1 MDAFPREVLERVFFF
16 SVDVGDPCKP
26 GFKSGRS
33 VIGKH
38 NAPILLTRVCQSW
51 RQITISTP
59 QLWTRLDLRT
69 AVSANYEQP
78 SVFRAPGDADRT
90 FDSFFYITERPDIY
104 TRSEGAVLRKTS
116 VRMANSLSSIVELFV
131 RRAGALPMEL
141 HASNIC
147 DLWYSKVIRKFS
159 RFLRRNLDR
168 FWLISL
174 EDCPELARE
183 LFPRRCTTSA
193 ALLAELNIIKHKAWN
208 SSGAVLNASSL
219 RRVVI
224 PAVTS
229 SQQLLSCCWLNL
241 TYACILWTEEQ
252 PTMLSL
258 CSNLVTCKLA
268 IGSGVSACTLTP
280 FVLHRLLSLEVE
292 ATDRFDMPSILSAL
306 RAPNLQ
312 HLSLVCVGNDWPRSL
327 RWAPI
332 LSADDS
338 FSAIQQLRL
347 DLDLLNDIA
356 VIICAMTEL
365 AHLELGQHCRHSS
378 IVLRALCP
386 KESTHRST
394 ARSTLACPNL
404 TKLAMHGC
412 QVARHDLADFVEG
425 RTKHLREAGGTFS
438 LVLDACPGV
447 TPVHVA
453 AIKKLMPPVSVT
465 YINID
470 ITA

>member
-78 SVFRAPGDADRT
+78 SVFRTPGDADRT
-90 FDSFFYITERPDIY
+90 FDSFFDITEQPDIY
-104 TRSEGAVLRKTS
+104 YSSEGAVLRQTS
-116 VRMANSLSSIVELFV
+116 VRMANSLCSIVELFV

-141 HASNIC
+141 HASSIC
-147 DLWYSKVIRKFS
+147 HLWYSKVIRKFS
-159 RFLRRNLDR
+159 RFLRRNLNR

-174 EDCPELARE
+174 EDCPELATE

-193 ALLAELNIIKHKAWN
+193 ALLAEITITKRKSWHTP
-208 SSGAVLNASSL
+208 GAVLNAPLL

-229 SQQLLSCCWLNL
+229 SQQLLSRCWLNL

-258 CSNLVTCKLA
+258 CSNLITCKLA

-280 FVLHRLLSLEVE
+280 FVLHHLLSLEVE
-292 ATDRFDMPSILSAL
+292 ATARFDMPSILSAL

-312 HLSLVCVGNDWPRSL
+312 HLSLVCVGWPRSL
-327 RWAPI
+327 LWAPI
-332 LSADDS
+332 LSADDN
-338 FSAIQQLRL
+338 FSAIRKLRL
-347 DLDLLNDIA
+347 DLQIPDDIPD
-356 VIICAMTEL
+356 IICAMREL
-365 AHLELGQHCRHSS
+365 AHLELGRHCRYSWR
-378 IVLRALCP
+378 VLRALCP
-386 KESTHRST
+386 QESTQRST
-394 ARSTLACPNL
+394 AGLTLACPNL

-412 QVARHDLADFVEG
+412 HVVRHDLADFVEG

-447 TPVHVA
+447 RPAHVA
-453 AIKKLMPPVSVT
+453 AIRKLVPPVSVT
-465 YINID
+465 YIEI
-470 ITA
+470 AE

>member
-1 MDAFPREVLERVFFF
+1 MDAFPREVLERIFFF

-69 AVSANYEQP
+69 TVSADYKQP
-78 SVFRAPGDADRT
+78 SVLRTPGDADRT
-90 FDSFFYITERPDIY
+90 FDSFFDITEQPDRY
-104 TRSEGAVLRKTS
+104 RSSEGEVLPQTS

-141 HASNIC
+141 HASSIC
-147 DLWYSKVIRKFS
+147 HLWYSKVIRRFS

-193 ALLAELNIIKHKAWN
+193 ALLADLNITKSASWRT
-208 SSGAVLNASSL
+208 SWAVFNASLL
-219 RRVVI
+219 RRVV
-224 PAVTS
+224 ASTALS
-229 SQQLLSCCWLNL
+229 TQLMLSRCWPNL
-241 TYACILWTEEQ
+241 TYACILWTEDHAQ
-252 PTMLSL
+252 PTMLFL

-292 ATDRFDMPSILSAL
+292 ATARFNVPSILSAL

-327 RWAPI
+327 PWAPI

-338 FSAIQQLRL
+338 FSAIRKLRL
-347 DLDLLNDIA
+347 DFALPDDIA
-356 VIICAMTEL
+356 VIICAMREL
-365 AHLELGQHCRHSS
+365 AHLELGRHCHDISS
-378 IVLRALCP
+378 VLRVLCP
-386 KESTHRST
+386 QESTHRST
-394 ARSTLACPNL
+394 AGLSLACPNL
-404 TKLAMHGC
+404 TKIAMHGC
-412 QVARHDLADFVEG
+412 RVARHDLADLVEG
-425 RTKHLREAGGTFS
+425 RTKHLRDTGGTFS
-438 LVLDACPGV
+438 LVLDACTGV
-447 TPVHVA
+447 RPAHVA
-453 AIKKLMPPVSVT
+453 AIKKLVPPVSVT
-465 YINID
+465 YIEI
-470 ITA
+470 AE

>member
-16 SVDVGDPCKP
+16 SVDVGNPCKP

-38 NAPILLTRVCQSW
+38 NAPILLTRVCHSW

-69 AVSANYEQP
+69 AVSADYEQP
-78 SVFRAPGDADRT
+78 SVFRTPIDADRAFET
-90 FDSFFYITERPDIY
+90 FFDITEQPDIY
-104 TRSEGAVLRKTS
+104 YGDDHNVLRQTS

-147 DLWYSKVIRKFS
+147 HLWYSKVIRKFS

-193 ALLAELNIIKHKAWN
+193 ALLSELNITKRESWH
-208 SSGAVLNASSL
+208 SPGAVLNAPLL

-229 SQQLLSCCWLNL
+229 SQELLSRCWLNL

-252 PTMLSL
+252 PTMFSL

-292 ATDRFDMPSILSAL
+292 ATARFDMPSILSAL

-312 HLSLVCVGNDWPRSL
+312 HLSLVYVGDDWPRSL
-327 RWAPI
+327 LWAPI

-338 FSAIQQLRL
+338 FSAIRKLRL
-347 DLDLLNDIA
+347 DLYLPDDIL
-356 VIICAMTEL
+356 VVLCAMTEL
-365 AHLELGQHCRHSS
+365 AHLELGRHCRQISR
-378 IVLRALCP
+378 ILRALCP
-386 KESTHRST
+386 RETKQRST
-394 ARSTLACPNL
+394 AGFTLACPNL
-404 TKLAMHGC
+404 IKLVAHGC
-412 QVARHDLADFVEG
+412 HVPRHDLADFVEG
-425 RTKHLREAGGTFS
+425 RTKHLREAGGTLS
-438 LVLDACPGV
+438 LVLNTCRGV
-447 TPVHVA
+447 TPAHVA
-453 AIKKLMPPVSVT
+453 AIRKLVPPVSVA
-465 YINID
+465 YINIE
-470 ITA
+470 ITV